1 MAAEAEGKE
10 AMAGTTAGT
19 AAAANI
25 QTAAVWV
32 MTQMVMPQMATMPE
46 TEGGRLK
53 KTSANRR
60 KKAGPNLKLLR
71 TISGGPM
78 LYGMNL
84 RIRILENTEMSV
96 LPI

>member
-10 AMAGTTAGT
+10 AMEGTMAKT
-19 AAAANI
+19 AAAANM

-53 KTSANRR
+53 TALRSPVISTVKATADRVRGDTTIRLQKERSTS
-60 KKAGPNLKLLR
+60 
-71 TISGGPM
+71 
-78 LYGMNL
+78 
-84 RIRILENTEMSV
+84 IR
-96 LPI
+96 

>member
-1 MAAEAEGKE
+1 MSAEAEGKE
-10 AMAGTTAGT
+10 AMAGTTAET
-19 AAAANI
+19 AAAANM
-25 QTAAVWV
+25 QTAAVW
-32 MTQMVMPQMATMPE
+32 VMPQMATMPE
-46 TEGGRLK
+46 TKGGRLK

-78 LYGMNL
+78 LYGMSL

>member
-10 AMAGTTAGT
+10 AMAGTTTGT
-19 AAAANI
+19 AAAANM

-32 MTQMVMPQMATMPE
+32 MTQMVMPQMAAMPE

-84 RIRILENTEMSV
+84 RIRTSINMATSV